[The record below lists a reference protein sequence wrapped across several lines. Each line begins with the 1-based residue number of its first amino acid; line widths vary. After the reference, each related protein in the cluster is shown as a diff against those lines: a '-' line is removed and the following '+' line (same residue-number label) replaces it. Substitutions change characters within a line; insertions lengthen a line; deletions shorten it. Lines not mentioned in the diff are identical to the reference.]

1 MSKLP
6 AKYKTDIFFKKL
18 GLVFLLYHSFIFA
31 ADASDI
37 VVNESVPSADFSL
50 NKTRAIFAKQLS
62 FWPNGEKIKV
72 FVLADDHPLHKQFCK
87 QNLNMFPHQ
96 LRRIWDRKVFSG
108 TGQAPYLVETEEEM
122 LEKISN
128 TPNAIGYISNGSG
141 HEKIRLFDYQ

>member
-1 MSKLP
+1 MSKSLSI
-6 AKYKTDIFFKKL
+6 YKTNVVLKKL
-18 GLVFLLYHSFIFA
+18 GLVFLLHHIFIFTVNA
-31 ADASDI
+31 AEI
-37 VVNESVPSADFSL
+37 VVNESVPSAGYSL

-72 FVLADDHPLHKQFCK
+72 FVMADDQPLHKQFCK

-108 TGQAPYLVETEEEM
+108 TGQAPYLVKTEEEM

-128 TPNAIGYISNGSG
+128 TPNAIGYLSNGSG
-141 HEKIRLFDYQ
+141 HEKIRLFDY